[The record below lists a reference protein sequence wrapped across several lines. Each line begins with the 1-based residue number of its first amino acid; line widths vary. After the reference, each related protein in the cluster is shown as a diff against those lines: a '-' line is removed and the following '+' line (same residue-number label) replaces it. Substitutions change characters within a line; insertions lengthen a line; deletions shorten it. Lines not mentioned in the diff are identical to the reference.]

1 MAGEARSKV
10 TNLIEEISIRDLGVI
25 ADAKLQ
31 FGKGL
36 TVLTGETGAGKTMVL
51 TALGLLLGERS
62 DSSAIRQGQEFAFVE
77 GRWAIPQHK
86 VAHEIVSEAG
96 GLVDNGELIV
106 NRTITRDG
114 RSRSAVGGASA
125 PVSVLGSL
133 GEKLVAVHG
142 QSDQIRLKSP
152 VAQREALDQF
162 SGVAELLQNYRE
174 VFDSWKLTQ
183 KHLDEL
189 KEASVTR
196 EAELQSLREAVEEL
210 DRLDPK
216 TGEDVEL
223 AEQASRLTHSEELR
237 TAAAEA
243 HELLSSENDADDA
256 IALVGK
262 ARRVLESASA
272 HDPELGKI
280 AETLRELGFQLGENA
295 ALLSGYLAS
304 QEAGGASELE
314 RVQQRRADL
323 TSAMRKYGPT
333 LDEVIAHREH
343 AGKRLLVLDSSD
355 EQIEKLEAQCAELF
369 AQVEDLAG
377 QVTAVRKH
385 AALRLEQ
392 AVTDELKTLAMGGA
406 TLVVT
411 VTESTDYQAHGA
423 DQVSIQLAAYPGAE
437 PRPIGKGA
445 SGGELSRIMLAIEVV
460 LARTEQALTFI
471 FDEVDAGVGGAAAIE
486 VGRRLAQLAK
496 VAQVIVVTHLGQV
509 AAFANQHLRVL
520 KTVGDQYTASDVVSL
535 TGEDRVEEI
544 ARMLSG
550 MAESDSAKANARELI
565 ARASEFSTGN

>member
-1 MAGEARSKV
+1 MAGEDLSKV

-25 ADAKLQ
+25 AEAKLQ
-31 FGKGL
+31 FGPGL

-62 DSSAIRQGQEFAFVE
+62 DSSAIRQGQEQAFVE
-77 GRWAIPQHK
+77 GRWMVPNHK
-86 VAHEIVSEAG
+86 SANELVSAAG
-96 GLVDNGELIV
+96 GQIDNGELIV
-106 NRTITRDG
+106 NRTVARDG
-114 RSRSAVGGASA
+114 RNRSAVGGASA
-125 PVSVLGSL
+125 PVAVLASL

-162 SGVAELLQNYRE
+162 SGVAELLENYRE
-174 VFDSWKLTQ
+174 AFESWKSVQ
-183 KHLDEL
+183 KRLEEI
-189 KEASVTR
+189 KVASLTR
-196 EAELQSLREAVEEL
+196 EAELQSLRDAVEEL
-210 DRLDPK
+210 NRLEPK
-216 TGEDVEL
+216 SGEDAQL
-223 AEQASRLTHSEELR
+223 AEQAQRLTHSEELR
-237 TAAAEA
+237 IAAAEA

-262 ARRVLESASA
+262 ARRLLESASE

-314 RVQQRRADL
+314 RIQQRRAEL
-323 TSAMRKYGPT
+323 TAAMRKYGPS
-333 LDEVIAHREH
+333 LDEVIAYYES
-343 AGKRLLVLDSSD
+343 ASKRLLDLDSSD
-355 EQIEKLEAQCAELF
+355 EQIEKLEVEVAGLF

-377 QVTAVRKH
+377 QITAVRKH

-392 AVTDELKTLAMGGA
+392 AVTEELKTLAMGGA

-411 VTESTDYQAHGA
+411 VTESTDYQAHGV

-520 KTVGDQYTASDVVSL
+520 KTVGDQYTASDVVAL
-535 TGEDRVEEI
+535 HGEDRVEEI

-550 MAESDSAKANARELI
+550 MAESDTSKASARELMV
-565 ARASEFSTGN
+565 RASEFVNQ

>member
-1 MAGEARSKV
+1 
-10 TNLIEEISIRDLGVI
+10 LIEEISIRDLGVI
-25 ADAKLQ
+25 SEAKLQ
-31 FGKGL
+31 FGPGL

-62 DSSAIRQGQEFAFVE
+62 DSSAIRQGQEQAFVE
-77 GRWAIPQHK
+77 GRWFVPSHK
-86 VAHEIVSEAG
+86 SAQEIVSAAG
-96 GLVDNGELIV
+96 GMIDNGELIV
-106 NRTITRDG
+106 NRTVARDG
-114 RSRSAVGGASA
+114 RNRSAVGGASA
-125 PVSVLGSL
+125 PVAVLASL

-142 QSDQIRLKSP
+142 QSDQIRLKSS

-162 SGVAELLQNYRE
+162 SGVAELLENYRE
-174 VFDSWKLTQ
+174 AFTAWKSAQ
-183 KHLDEL
+183 QRLDEL
-189 KEASVTR
+189 KAASLTR
-196 EAELQSLREAVEEL
+196 EAELQTLREAVSEL
-210 DRLDPK
+210 DRLEPK
-216 TGEDVEL
+216 LGEDLEL
-223 AEQASRLTHSEELR
+223 AEHAKRLTHSEELR
-237 TAAAEA
+237 IAAAEA
-243 HELLSSENDADDA
+243 HELLSSDNDVDDA

-262 ARRVLESASA
+262 ARRVLDSASEN
-272 HDPELGKI
+272 DPELGKI

-295 ALLSGYLAS
+295 ALLSGYLES
-304 QEAGGASELE
+304 QEVGGASELE
-314 RVQQRRADL
+314 RIQQRRAEL
-323 TSAMRKYGPT
+323 TAAMRKYGPS
-333 LDEVIAHREH
+333 LDEVIAYHES
-343 AGKRLLVLDSSD
+343 AGKRLLDLDSSD
-355 EQIEKLEAQCAELF
+355 EQIEKLEGVVSELF

-377 QVTAVRKH
+377 QITAVRKH

-392 AVTDELKTLAMGGA
+392 AVTEELRTLAMGGA

-411 VTESTDYQAHGA
+411 VTESIDYQAHGV

-520 KTVGDQYTASDVVSL
+520 KTVGDQFTASDVVSL
-535 TGEDRVEEI
+535 QGEDRVEEI

-550 MAESDSAKANARELI
+550 IAESDTSKASARELM
-565 ARASEFSTGN
+565 ARANDFVNQ

>member
-1 MAGEARSKV
+1 M
-10 TNLIEEISIRDLGVI
+10 IEEISIRDLGVI
-25 ADAKLQ
+25 ADAKLN
-31 FGKGL
+31 FGPGL

-62 DSSAIRQGQEFAFVE
+62 DSSAIRQGQEQAFVE
-77 GRWAIPQHK
+77 GRWMIHDHK
-86 VAHEIVSEAG
+86 AASEIVIEAG
-96 GLVDNGELIV
+96 GLIDNGELIV
-106 NRTITRDG
+106 NRTVARDS

-125 PVSVLGSL
+125 PVAVLASL

-142 QSDQIRLKSP
+142 QSDQIRLKSQ
-152 VAQREALDQF
+152 VAQREALDNF

-174 VFDSWKLTQ
+174 VFENWRATRARLE
-183 KHLDEL
+183 EL
-189 KEASVTR
+189 KEASFTR
-196 EAELQSLREAVEEL
+196 EAELQSLRDAVEQLEKL
-210 DRLDPK
+210 QPVS
-216 TGEDVEL
+216 GEDVEL
-223 AEQASRLTHSEELR
+223 SAQAERLTHSEELR
-237 TAAAEA
+237 IAAAEA
-243 HELLSSENDADDA
+243 HELLSSENDAEDA
-256 IALVGK
+256 ISLVGK
-262 ARRVLESASA
+262 ARRVLEQASY

-280 AETLRELGFQLGENA
+280 AETLRELGFQLGEQA
-295 ALLSGYLAS
+295 ATISGYLAS
-304 QEAGGASELE
+304 QEAGGAAELE
-314 RVQQRRADL
+314 RIQQRRADL
-323 TSAMRKYGPT
+323 TAAMRKYGPT
-333 LDEVIAHREH
+333 LDDVISFFES
-343 AGKRLLVLDSSD
+343 AGKRLLDLDSSD
-355 EQIEKLEAQCAELF
+355 EQIENLNLECDALF
-369 AQVEDLAG
+369 AQVQDLAA

-385 AALRLEQ
+385 AAIRLEQ
-392 AVTDELKTLAMGGA
+392 AVTEELKTLAMGGA

-411 VTESTDYQAHGA
+411 VTESTDYQAHGV

-460 LARTEQALTFI
+460 LARNEQALTFV

-535 TGEDRVEEI
+535 QGEARVEEI

-550 MAESDSAKANARELI
+550 MAESDTARASARELI
-565 ARASEFSTGN
+565 ARAAEFSNR

>member
-1 MAGEARSKV
+1 M
-10 TNLIEEISIRDLGVI
+10 IEEISIRDLGVI

-31 FGKGL
+31 FGPGL

-62 DSSAIRQGQEFAFVE
+62 DSSAIRQGQEQAFVE
-77 GRWAIPQHK
+77 GRWMIPNHAAAK
-86 VAHEIVSEAG
+86 DLVTEAG
-96 GLVDNGELIV
+96 GLVDAGELIV
-106 NRTITRDG
+106 NRTVAKDG

-125 PVSVLGSL
+125 PVSVLAAL

-142 QSDQIRLKSP
+142 QSDQIRLKSA

-162 SGVAELLQNYRE
+162 SGVATLLAKYRDVYE
-174 VFDSWKLTQ
+174 SWRSAESRLN
-183 KHLDEL
+183 EL
-189 KEASVTR
+189 KSASASR
-196 EAELQSLREAVEEL
+196 EAELMSLREAVSEL
-210 DRLDPK
+210 ELLKPI

-223 AEQASRLTHSEELR
+223 AELAAKLTHSEELR
-237 TAAAEA
+237 IAASEA
-243 HELLSSENDADDA
+243 HEFLSSENDGEDA

-262 ARRVLESASA
+262 ARRVLEAASI
-272 HDPELGKI
+272 HDPELGAM
-280 AETLRELGFQLGENA
+280 AEVLRELGFQLGESA
-295 ALLSGYLAS
+295 ATLSGYLAS
-304 QEAGGASELE
+304 QESGGAAELD
-314 RVQQRRADL
+314 RIQQRRSELNA
-323 TSAMRKYGPT
+323 AMRKYGPS
-333 LDEVIAHREH
+333 LDEVIAYSDS
-343 AGKRLLVLDSSD
+343 ASKRLLDLDTSD
-355 EQIEKLEAQCAELF
+355 EQIAELTVQRDALF
-369 AQVEDLAG
+369 AEVQDLAG
-377 QVTAVRKH
+377 QITAVRKH

-392 AVTDELKTLAMGGA
+392 AVTEELKTLAMGGA
-406 TLVVT
+406 TLVVS
-411 VTESTDYQAHGA
+411 VTETADYQAHGV

-486 VGRRLAQLAK
+486 VGKRLAQLAK

-509 AAFANQHLRVL
+509 AAFANRHLRVL

-535 TGEDRVEEI
+535 QGEGRVEEI

-550 MAESDSAKANARELI
+550 MAESDTAKASARELMV
-565 ARASEFSTGN
+565 RAAEFSNQ

>member
-1 MAGEARSKV
+1 V
-10 TNLIEEISIRDLGVI
+10 IEEISIRDLGVI

-31 FGKGL
+31 FGPGL

-62 DSSAIRQGQEFAFVE
+62 DSSAIRQGQEQAFVE
-77 GRWAIPQHK
+77 GRWLIPNHQAAQEL
-86 VAHEIVSEAG
+86 VAEAG
-96 GLVDNGELIV
+96 GLVDQGELIV
-106 NRTITRDG
+106 NRTVARDG

-125 PVSVLGSL
+125 PVSVLASL

-162 SGVAELLQNYRE
+162 SGVAKLLQNYRE
-174 VFDSWKLTQ
+174 AFEAWRAADKRLS
-183 KHLDEL
+183 EL
-189 KEASVTR
+189 KAASQTR
-196 EAELQSLREAVEEL
+196 EAELVTLREAVQEL
-210 DRLDPK
+210 ERLQPVA
-216 TGEDVEL
+216 GEDVL
-223 AEQASRLTHSEELR
+223 LTEQAERLTHSEELR
-237 TAAAEA
+237 IAAAAA
-243 HELLSSENDADDA
+243 HEFLSSENDVDDA

-262 ARRVLESASA
+262 ARRALETASA

-280 AETLRELGFQLGENA
+280 AETLRELGFQLGESA
-295 ALLSGYLAS
+295 ATISGYLAS
-304 QEAGGASELE
+304 QESGGAEELE
-314 RVQQRRADL
+314 RVQQRRAEL
-323 TSAMRKYGPT
+323 TGAMRKYGPT
-333 LDEVIAHREH
+333 LDEVIAYFD
-343 AGKRLLVLDSSD
+343 ASGKRLLDLDTSD
-355 EQIEKLEAQCAELF
+355 EQISQLESERDSLF
-369 AQVEDLAG
+369 LQVQDLAG

-392 AVTDELKTLAMGGA
+392 AVTEELKTLAMGGA
-406 TLVVT
+406 TLVVS
-411 VTESTDYQAHGA
+411 VTETNDFQAHGV

-437 PRPIGKGA
+437 PRPLGKGA

-460 LARTEQALTFI
+460 LAKTEQALTFI

-535 TGEDRVEEI
+535 DGEARVEEI

-550 MAESDSAKANARELI
+550 MAESDTARASARELME
-565 ARASEFSTGN
+565 RASEFVNQ

>member
-1 MAGEARSKV
+1 M
-10 TNLIEEISIRDLGVI
+10 IEEISIRDLGVI
-25 ADAKLQ
+25 AEAKLR
-31 FGKGL
+31 FGPGL

-62 DSSAIRQGQEFAFVE
+62 DSSAIRQGQEQAFVE
-77 GRWAIPQHK
+77 GRWLVPSHK
-86 VAHEIVSEAG
+86 AAHAIVSEAG

-106 NRTITRDG
+106 NRTVARDG

-125 PVSVLGSL
+125 PVAVLATL

-142 QSDQIRLKSP
+142 QSDQIRLKSS
-152 VAQREALDQF
+152 VAQREALDNF
-162 SGVAELLQNYRE
+162 SGVAELLGNYRE
-174 VFDSWKLTQ
+174 VFENWKSVQ
-183 KHLDEL
+183 KRLEEV
-189 KEASVTR
+189 KAASLTR

-210 DRLDPK
+210 DRLQPQP
-216 TGEDVEL
+216 GEDALL
-223 AEQASRLTHSEELR
+223 AEQAERLTHSEELR
-237 TAAAEA
+237 IAAIEA

-262 ARRVLESASA
+262 ARRVLEQASA
-272 HDPELGKI
+272 HDPELGTI
-280 AETLRELGFQLGENA
+280 AEALRELGFQLGEQA
-295 ALLSGYLAS
+295 ATISGYLAS
-304 QEAGGASELE
+304 AEAGGAAELE
-314 RVQQRRADL
+314 RIQQRRAEL
-323 TSAMRKYGPT
+323 NSAMRKYGPT
-333 LDEVIAHREH
+333 LGDVITYYES
-343 AGKRLLVLDSSD
+343 AGKRLLDLDSSD
-355 EQIEKLEAQCAELF
+355 EQIENLSKECDDLF
-369 AQVEDLAG
+369 AQVQDLAG

-385 AALRLEQ
+385 AAIRLEL
-392 AVTDELKTLAMGGA
+392 AVTDELATLAMGGA

-411 VTESTDYQAHGA
+411 VTESNDYQAHGV

-437 PRPIGKGA
+437 PRPLGKGA

-460 LARTEQALTFI
+460 LARNEQALTFI

-486 VGRRLAQLAK
+486 VGKRLAQLAK

-535 TGEDRVEEI
+535 NGEDRVEEV

-550 MAESDSAKANARELI
+550 MSESETAKASARELM
-565 ARASEFSTGN
+565 AKASEFSNQ